1 MNDPPAL
8 APPCSS
14 AFPRCPRPASLPSS
28 APARAMDGQHVAS
41 RRGGLG
47 LSQGGPALLCAS
59 AAEPPPHRRLSP
71 STPLPTLPPLRV
83 PAGGCGCGWA
93 GGTAR
98 GRQEGQVRFPAPP
111 PRWRWRG
118 VAGSRATGVG
128 GETGLWAPESRCNTV
143 GGGAGPF
150 GSPSICS
157 GWAVLLAAGRLASL
171 TAPNPAL
178 ANSWGHDRAL
188 GGEEGGLTWA
198 SVSPLE
204 SYGTRLRGP
213 LNPH

>member
-1 MNDPPAL
+1 MIRPRWLLPARLHFLGVPVLRPCVPAL
-8 APPCSS
+8 LCPCPGDGWP
-14 AFPRCPRPASLPSS
+14 ARGLQARGPRP
-28 APARAMDGQHVAS
+28 
-41 RRGGLG
+41 
-47 LSQGGPALLCAS
+47 LSGRPALLCAS

-71 STPLPTLPPLRV
+71 STPLPTLPPPRV

-143 GGGAGPF
+143 GGGPVPLGPPV
-150 GSPSICS
+150 S
-157 GWAVLLAAGRLASL
+157 
-171 TAPNPAL
+171 AL
-178 ANSWGHDRAL
+178 AGLCCWQL
-188 GGEEGGLTWA
+188 GAW
-198 SVSPLE
+198 P
-204 SYGTRLRGP
+204 P
-213 LNPH
+213 